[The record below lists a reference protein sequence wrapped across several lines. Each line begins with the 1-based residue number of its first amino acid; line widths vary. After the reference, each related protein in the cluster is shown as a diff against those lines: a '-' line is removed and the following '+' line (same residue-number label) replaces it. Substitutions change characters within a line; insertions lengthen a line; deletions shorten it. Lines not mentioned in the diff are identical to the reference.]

1 MFEGT
6 PKKPDEIFK
15 PFCADYEELF
25 GPDLLSVILYGSCA
39 RGEYVPK
46 KSDINFMLLLT
57 EGGIARIGKALK
69 LTKKWN
75 RCSVATPL
83 FLTRAYIETSLDTFP
98 IEMLN
103 FQAAYQV
110 LRGED
115 PLKNLVFDRHMLR
128 LQCERELKGKLL
140 QLREQFLGTAGNKG
154 RIKDL
159 ITRSLPTFLA
169 IFQGIAH
176 LHGKP
181 TQPDRKK
188 LLDSMQQIISL
199 DRPLFSELY
208 AVRDGN
214 INLNEHEAVK
224 IMERYIE
231 EVRRLALIVDSLE
244 KTGAG
249 AAS

>member
-1 MFEGT
+1 MT
-6 PKKPDEIFK
+6 PKKPEEIFDA
-15 PFCADYEELF
+15 FCTDYEELF

-57 EGGIARIGKALK
+57 EGGIARLGKALK
-69 LTKKWN
+69 LTEKWS
-75 RCSVATPL
+75 RRAVATPL

-103 FQAAYQV
+103 FKASYRI
-110 LRGED
+110 LRGGD
-115 PLKNLVFDRHMLR
+115 PLKDLVFDNRMLR

-140 QLREQFLGTAGNKG
+140 QLREQFLGTAGNTR

-169 IFQGIAH
+169 IFQAVVH

-181 TQPDRKK
+181 AQPDREK
-188 LLDSMQQIISL
+188 LLDTMQELLSL
-199 DRPLFSELY
+199 NRPLFSELY
-208 AVRDGN
+208 DVRN
-214 INLNEHEAVK
+214 EKASLNEREAIT

-231 EVRRLALIVDSLE
+231 EVRRLALIVDRLE
-244 KTGAG
+244 EPGAG

>member
-1 MFEGT
+1 MARI
-6 PKKPDEIFK
+6 PKNPEEIFE
-15 PFCADYEELF
+15 PFCTDYEELF

-57 EGGIARIGKALK
+57 ESGIAKLGKALK
-69 LTKKWN
+69 LTEKWS
-75 RCSVATPL
+75 RRAVATPL

-115 PLKNLVFDRHMLR
+115 PLKDLVFDKQMLR

-140 QLREQFLGTAGNKG
+140 QLREQFLGTAGNT
-154 RIKDL
+154 RNIKDL
-159 ITRSLPTFLA
+159 IARSLPTFLA
-169 IFQGIAH
+169 IFQGIVH

-181 TQPDRKK
+181 AQPDRDK
-188 LLDSMQQIISL
+188 LLDTMQELLSL
-199 DRPLFSELY
+199 NHPLFSELY
-208 AVRDGN
+208 AIKDAKVS
-214 INLNEHEAVK
+214 LNERKA
-224 IMERYIE
+224 ITMMERYIE

-244 KTGAG
+244 AP
-249 AAS
+249 AAL

>member
-1 MFEGT
+1 MAGI
-6 PKKPDEIFK
+6 PKKPEDIFES
-15 PFCADYEELF
+15 FCADYEELF

-57 EGGIARIGKALK
+57 EGGIARIGKAMR
-69 LTKKWN
+69 LTEKWS
-75 RCSVATPL
+75 RRAVATPL
-83 FLTRAYIETSLDTFP
+83 FLTSAYIETSLDTFP

-103 FQAAYQV
+103 FQASYRV

-115 PLKNLVFDRHMLR
+115 PLKDLVFDNRMLR

-169 IFQGIAH
+169 IFQGVVH

-181 TQPDRKK
+181 AQPEREK
-188 LLDSMQQIISL
+188 LLDTMKELLSL
-199 DRPLFSELY
+199 NRPLFSELY
-208 AVRDGN
+208 AVRDGKVS
-214 INLNEHEAVK
+214 LNEDETIK

-231 EVRRLALIVDSLE
+231 EVRRLALVIDSLE
-244 KTGAG
+244 EP
-249 AAS
+249 AAL

>member
-1 MFEGT
+1 MMSKI
-6 PKKPDEIFK
+6 PKNPEEIFE

-39 RGEYVPK
+39 RGEYIPK

-57 EGGIARIGKALK
+57 DTGISRLGKALK
-69 LTKKWN
+69 LTEKWS
-75 RCSVATPL
+75 RRAVATPL

-169 IFQGIAH
+169 IFQGVIH

-181 TQPDRKK
+181 AQQSREN
-188 LLDSMQQIISL
+188 LLNTMQELLSL
-199 DRPLFSELY
+199 NRSLFAELY
-208 AVRDGN
+208 AVRDEKIRPN
-214 INLNEHEAVK
+214 TNEA
-224 IMERYIE
+224 ITLMERYIE
-231 EVRRLALIVDSLE
+231 EVRRLALAVDSLDE
-244 KTGAG
+244 TDTKTT
-249 AAS
+249 S